1 MDIYGRDY
9 DTPDGTCLRDFIHV
23 TDLAHA
29 HLQGLSHL
37 RAGGESGVFNCGYGH
52 GTSVLEVIAAVEKAS
67 GKTIDVQDAPRRP
80 GDPAALVASAER
92 IHQLLDWYPSH
103 DNLDE
108 IVSTAL
114 AWERTLVER
123 SAAA

>member
-1 MDIYGRDY
+1 
-9 DTPDGTCLRDFIHV
+9 
-23 TDLAHA
+23 
-29 HLQGLSHL
+29 
-37 RAGGESGVFNCGYGH
+37 
-52 GTSVLEVIAAVEKAS
+52 VLEVIAAVEKAS